1 MNTKIKNL
9 LLTGSIVT
17 SVILS
22 ISSCSNT
29 NKTSEEN
36 TTTKD
41 TVIEQSSEM
50 QKLVNQY
57 YPVTLTTDLAQL
69 SENDKKMMP
78 LLLEA
83 AQIMDD
89 LFWRESFGDKNE
101 VLNDSSYDE
110 ATKRYFVI
118 NYGPWDRLNGNKAFI
133 AKYGEKPLAANF
145 YPKDMTKE
153 EFEKWDNPKKDDMY
167 SMVVRK
173 EDGTLEAIP
182 YHIFFKEEIT
192 KVSNLLKE
200 AAKLSDSEGFKKYL
214 ELRAAAVLSDDYLE
228 SDMAWMDMKDNTIDF
243 VVGPTE
249 NYEDA
254 LFGKRAAHEAFIL
267 VKDQEWTKKLAK
279 YAAMLPDLQKGLPC
293 DDKYK
298 QEVPGSNSDLGA
310 YDVVY
315 YAGDCNA
322 GSKTIAINLP
332 NDERV
337 QLKKGSRRLQLK
349 NAMKAKFDNIL
360 LPISKVLITP
370 EQRKYVQFKAFFENT
385 MFHEVS
391 HGLGIKNTI
400 NGKGTCREA
409 LKEKYSA
416 LEEGKADILGLHMVT
431 ELFGMGELQ
440 GDLKENYVTF
450 MASIFRSIRFGAS
463 SAHGKANLLRFN
475 YFKEMGA
482 FNKNED
488 GTYSVDFD
496 KMKEAMNSLSAL
508 ILKLQGE
515 GDYDA
520 VVKLMQEKGQMTED
534 LQKDLD
540 RLKAANIP
548 VDITYNQGAE
558 ALGL

>member
-1 MNTKIKNL
+1 MLI
-9 LLTGSIVT
+9 GA
-17 SVILS
+17 
-22 ISSCSNT
+22 SSCNNAS
-29 NKTSEEN
+29 KTTEESVPL
-36 TTTKD
+36 KD
-41 TVIEQSSEM
+41 TLVEKTSEM
-50 QKLVNQY
+50 QKLVDQY
-57 YPVTLTTDLAQL
+57 YPVTLTTDLTQL

-89 LFWRESFGDKNE
+89 LFWKESFGDKNE

-110 ATKRYFVI
+110 ATKRYFTI
-118 NYGPWDRLNGNKAFI
+118 NYGPWDRLDGDEPFI
-133 AKYGEKPLAANF
+133 AKYGKKPLAANF

-153 EFEKWDNPKKDDMY
+153 EFEAFDNPKKDDIY

-173 EDGTLEAIP
+173 EDGSLDVVP
-182 YHIFFKEEIT
+182 YHIFFKYEIE
-192 KVSNLLKE
+192 KAADLLKE
-200 AAKLSDSEGFKKYL
+200 AAKLSDSKGFEKYL
-214 ELRAAAVLSDDYLE
+214 NLRAEALLTDDYLA

-254 LFGKRAAHEAFIL
+254 LYGKRAAHEAFIL
-267 VKDQEWTKKLAK
+267 VKDQNWTKKLAK

-360 LPISKVLITP
+360 LPISKILITP

-431 ELFGMGELQ
+431 ELFDMGELK
-440 GDLKENYVTF
+440 GDVKANYVTF

-488 GTYSVDFD
+488 GTYSIDFD
-496 KMKEAMNSLSAL
+496 KMKVAMDSLSGL

-520 VVKLMQEKGQMTED
+520 VVKLMQEKGQMNDD

-540 RLKAANIP
+540 KLKEANIP
-548 VDITYNQGAE
+548 VDITYIQGAK

>member
-1 MNTKIKNL
+1 MKRISIYALSGLML
-9 LLTGSIVT
+9 LGIT
-17 SVILS
+17 S
-22 ISSCSNT
+22 CNNT
-29 NKTSEEN
+29 NKISEEEKEIN
-36 TTTKD
+36 AQAEI
-41 TVIEQSSEM
+41 IEETSEM
-50 QKLVNQY
+50 QELVNQY
-57 YPVTLTTDLAQL
+57 YPVTLTSDLNKL

-89 LFWRESFGDKNE
+89 LFWKESFGDKNII
-101 VLNDSSYDE
+101 LTDTSYDE
-110 ATKRYFVI
+110 ATKRYFTI
-118 NYGPWDRLNGNKAFI
+118 NYGPWDRLNGNKSFI
-133 AKYGEKPLAANF
+133 SKYGEKPLAANF

-153 EFEKWDNPKKDDMY
+153 EFDSFDNPNKNDMY
-167 SMVVRK
+167 SMIVRK
-173 EDGTLEAIP
+173 EDGSLDVIA
-182 YHIFFKEEIT
+182 YHDYFKEEMS
-192 KVSNLLKE
+192 KVSDLLRLASE
-200 AAKLSDSEGFKKYL
+200 LSDSKGFKKYL
-214 ELRAAAVLSDDYLE
+214 ELRSQAVLNDDYFE
-228 SDMAWMDMKDNTIDF
+228 SDMAWMDMKDNTLDF
-243 VVGPTE
+243 VVGPIE

-254 LFGKRAAHEAFIL
+254 LYGKRAAHEAFIL

-310 YDVVY
+310 YDVIY

-332 NDERV
+332 NDEKV

-360 LPISKVLITP
+360 MPISEVLITP

-391 HGLGIKNTI
+391 HGLGIKNTL

-409 LKEKYSA
+409 LKERYSA

-431 ELFGMGELQ
+431 KLFEMGELE
-440 GDLKENYVTF
+440 GDVKENYVTF
-450 MASIFRSIRFGAS
+450 MASIFRSVRFGAS

-482 FNKNED
+482 FNKNAD
-488 GTYSVDFD
+488 GTYSIDFD
-496 KMKEAMNSLSAL
+496 KMKVAMNSLSAL

-520 VVKLMQEKGQMTED
+520 VVKLMLEKGQMNDD

-540 RLKAANIP
+540 KLKEAKIP
-548 VDITYNQGAE
+548 VDVTYIQGAK

>member
-1 MNTKIKNL
+1 MKKISTYAL
-9 LLTGSIVT
+9 WGLMVMGLV
-17 SVILS
+17 
-22 ISSCSNT
+22 SCDNIKHQSKQET
-29 NKTSEEN
+29 QSEQ
-36 TTTKD
+36 KD
-41 TVIEQSSEM
+41 TLAESTPDM
-50 QKLVNQY
+50 QQLVDQY
-57 YPVTLTTDLAQL
+57 YPVTLTTDLSKM
-69 SENDKKMMP
+69 SESDKKMMP

-83 AQIMDD
+83 AKIMDN
-89 LFWRESFGDKNE
+89 LFWKEAFGDKNL
-101 VLNDSSYDE
+101 VLNDSTIDD
-110 ATKRYFVI
+110 ATKRYFTI
-118 NYGPWDRLNGNKAFI
+118 NYGPWDRLNGNKSFMNS
-133 AKYGEKPLAANF
+133 YGEKPLGSNF

-153 EFEKWDNPKKDDMY
+153 EFDAFDNPKKNDMY
-167 SMVVRK
+167 SIIVRK
-173 EDGTLEAIP
+173 EDGTLNVVP
-182 YHIFFKEEIT
+182 YHEYFKEEML
-192 KVSNLLKE
+192 KVSDLLKLAAE
-200 AAKLSDSEGFKKYL
+200 ATESKGFKKYL
-214 ELRAAAVLSDDYLE
+214 ELRSKAVLTDDYFE
-228 SDMAWMDMKDNTIDF
+228 SDMAWMDMKDNTLDF
-243 VVGPTE
+243 VVGPIE

-254 LFGKRAAHEAFIL
+254 LYGKRAAHEAFIL

-279 YAAMLPDLQKGLPC
+279 YAAMLPELQKGLPC
-293 DDKYK
+293 EDKYK

-332 NDERV
+332 NDEKV
-337 QLKKGSRRLQLK
+337 QLAKGSRRLQLK

-360 LPISKVLITP
+360 VPISKILISP
-370 EQRKYVQFKAFFENT
+370 DQRKYIKFKAFFENT

-431 ELFGMGELQ
+431 KLFEMGELE
-440 GDLKENYVTF
+440 GDVKENYVTF
-450 MASIFRSIRFGAS
+450 MASIFRSVRFGAS

-488 GTYSVDFD
+488 GTYSIDFD
-496 KMKEAMNSLSAL
+496 KMKVAMDALSGL

-515 GDYDA
+515 GDYDG
-520 VVKLMQEKGQMTED
+520 VVKLMQEKGQMTDD

-540 RLKAANIP
+540 KLKAANIP

-558 ALGL
+558 AMGL